1 MPFTSYNETTE
12 EITLKTAQLTNKIT
26 TLTMDEL
33 NNIKYIQQAV
43 CSKVIKKEHQQPIME
58 EIKMRNTLY
67 DQARKEGKTEGR
79 NEGKNE
85 MKNEIT
91 NEITTLIQKGKL
103 PQDTLNQIHSLKM

>member
-1 MPFTSYNETTE
+1 
-12 EITLKTAQLTNKIT
+12 
-26 TLTMDEL
+26 MDG
-33 NNIKYIQQAV
+33 
-43 CSKVIKKEHQQPIME
+43 
-58 EIKMRNTLY
+58 KMRNTLS
-67 DQARKEGKTEGR
+67 DQARKEGKSEGR